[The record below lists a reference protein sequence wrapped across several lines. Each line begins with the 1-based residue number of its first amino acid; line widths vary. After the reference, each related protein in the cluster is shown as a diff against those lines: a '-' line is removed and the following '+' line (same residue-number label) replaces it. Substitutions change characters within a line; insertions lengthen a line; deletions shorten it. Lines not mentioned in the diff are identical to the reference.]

1 MEYSKPPKQTLAS
14 YRLSWVAYTRPGL
27 SALLLG
33 GMTAGLFYWQSWAG
47 ALGVGLTLMVLAI
60 QVVGLRAVQL
70 YTDDHGVWVYR
81 GILPWTRGVSGVKW
95 RDLEEAVY
103 ETGFL
108 SWVLNAYTVRVG
120 HRFTQSAE
128 IVLANVSKGRE
139 AVEHINDLHRQV
151 LAGKRGANS
160 DDLNEGS

>member
-1 MEYSKPPKQTLAS
+1 MEYSKPPSHVLAR
-14 YRLSWVAYTRPGL
+14 YRLSWVAYTRPALG
-27 SALLLG
+27 ALLLSIV
-33 GMTAGLFYWQSWAG
+33 TAGLFYWQIWAG
-47 ALGVGLTLMVLAI
+47 ALGVVLSFGVVAI
-60 QVVGLRAVQL
+60 QILGLRVVQL

-108 SWVLNAYTVRVG
+108 SWALNAYTVRVG

-128 IVLANVSKGRE
+128 IVLANVSRGRE

-151 LAGKRGANS
+151 LAGKRGAYG

>member
-1 MEYSKPPKQTLAS
+1 MEYSTPPSHVLAC
-14 YRLSWVAYTRPGL
+14 YRLSWVAYTRPALG
-27 SALLLG
+27 ALLLSIA
-33 GMTAGLFYWQSWAG
+33 TAGLFYWQIWAG
-47 ALGVGLTLMVLAI
+47 ALGAVLSLGFLAI
-60 QVVGLRAVQL
+60 QIVGLRAVQL

-103 ETGFL
+103 EIGFL
-108 SWVLNAYTVRVG
+108 SWALNAYTVRVG

-128 IVLANVSKGRE
+128 IVLANVSRGRE

-151 LAGKRGANS
+151 LAGKRGVYG
-160 DDLNEGS
+160 DDLNDGS